1 MTRGSWIPLTFV
13 GVGLAAAP
21 VFGQETAM
29 SQQDA
34 TQVANSIENKWMTN
48 YNSANP
54 PGIGALFAP
63 DGTFA
68 ASSGVLS
75 GAKAIAD
82 AVADQIN
89 AGWFKLTTTVLQA
102 HGVGDVVWYLGKY
115 TYIGSG
121 PNSGKQVSG
130 DFAKVLTREDGD
142 WRIRLLIGNTAPQT
156 SVPPEKTN

>member
-1 MTRGSWIPLTFV
+1 MTRAFWIPLTFV

-29 SQQDA
+29 SQQEA
-34 TQVANSIENKWMTN
+34 TEVANSIENKWMTN

-54 PGIGALFAP
+54 PGVRALFAP

-68 ASSGVLS
+68 ASAGVRS
-75 GAKAIAD
+75 GAQ
-82 AVADQIN
+82 AVANAVAARLN
-89 AGWFKLTTTVLQA
+89 AGWFNITTTVLEA
-102 HGVGDVVWYLGKY
+102 HGVGDVVWYLGEY

-121 PNSGKQVSG
+121 PNSGKQLSG
-130 DFAKVLTREDGD
+130 DFAKVLTRNDDD

-156 SVPPEKTN
+156 P